1 MTKFEQIYD
10 VFLGK
15 ITDDMYLMA
24 DDIGWTREDTLKDM
38 QNILRDSIPGFEFP
52 RFDIYNYNI
61 SDLIL
66 NEDGEI
72 EDASYFADDL
82 TSEEINILAILMMNT
97 WLQRQITSIENIR
110 MKYSGTDFKFTSQA
124 NHLSK
129 LINLKAEIERQDR
142 HMQRLYKRRIRK
154 KDGLIYS
161 NWGILL
167 KDSSISGN

>member
-52 RFDIYNYNI
+52 RFDIYNHHI

-66 NEDGEI
+66 NENGEI

-97 WLQRQITSIENIR
+97 WLQR
-110 MKYSGTDFKFTSQA
+110 
-124 NHLSK
+124 
-129 LINLKAEIERQDR
+129 
-142 HMQRLYKRRIRK
+142 
-154 KDGLIYS
+154 
-161 NWGILL
+161 
-167 KDSSISGN
+167 